1 MFLRLYPAAEEVI
14 FYAQLGE
21 EALEQEVLLEVQE
34 PAKLAVILLE
44 LVVLGPPLL
53 LVAELVTLRVAVVTQ
68 QLLII

>member
-14 FYAQLGE
+14 FYAQLE